1 MLVYVWSKRNRDVQM
16 RFLQMLNFTAPY
28 LPWVL
33 LAFSV
38 LLHNNPVVDLMGIG
52 AGHLYFFLEDVYPQ
66 LEGGRR
72 LLVTPMLIKAMFGE
86 AHSGEQLLTNEAAA
100 AATMLF

>member
-16 RFLQMLNFTAPY
+16 RFMQMFNFTAPY

-38 LLHNNPVVDLMGIG
+38 LLHNNAVVDLMGIG
-52 AGHLYFFLEDVYPQ
+52 AGHLYFLSFL
-66 LEGGRR
+66 LSFA
-72 LLVTPMLIKAMFGE
+72 L
-86 AHSGEQLLTNEAAA
+86 AAKVRDFLGA
-100 AATMLF
+100 SLAPKSCK